1 MRKRWWRDRWWRI
14 KVFELAFL
22 IKKSDLIIF
31 ILIFLPL
38 FLNIS
43 ARNTSPFLLGVASNL
58 GKGQTSER
66 SFLSILYLFRI
77 LSNYKCPPGC
87 LLNCNLPLIVLFVFA
102 AHASR
107 RCQDLSSV
115 LRSPVHVLL
124 SHCLSTWER
133 GWRRWTQS
141 RFLLAGNHV
150 SCRASHGASLVGRNY
165 GNLPPSY
172 SILWKDHLFSDKSV
186 LNFL

>member
-43 ARNTSPFLLGVASNL
+43 ARNISPFLLGVASNL

-87 LLNCNLPLIVLFVFA
+87 LLNCNLSLIVLFVFA

-133 GWRRWTQS
+133 GWRRWTKS

-150 SCRASHGASLVGRNY
+150 SWRASHGASLVGRNY
-165 GNLPPSY
+165 SNLPPSY